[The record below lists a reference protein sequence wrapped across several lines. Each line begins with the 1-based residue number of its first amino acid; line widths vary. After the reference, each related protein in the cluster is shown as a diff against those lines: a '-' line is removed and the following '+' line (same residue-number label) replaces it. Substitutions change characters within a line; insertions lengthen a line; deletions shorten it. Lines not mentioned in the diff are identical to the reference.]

1 MIIPVL
7 LVLLA
12 ADSCQGYSVGVGVE
26 VPDEV
31 FDIFV
36 PASRS
41 SPVLIIDDLANI
53 KVVNWT

>member
-1 MIIPVL
+1 MIAQEDVMRRRAFDFLSIL
-7 LVLLA
+7 FFIAIA
-12 ADSCQGYSVGVGVE
+12 AGCQDGTG
-26 VPDEV
+26 P
-31 FDIFV
+31 